1 MIEVG
6 QVLLRKRDNGIQS
19 KVVGHCEFEGIQHYY
34 LQELSRIRKGSS
46 IPERRSSI
54 PERNSGNFQQNI
66 VLSDYGIKMAYE
78 LPNEDKYRQ
87 LKLRNYD
94 NLVSMVAGL
103 FQKNKK
109 V

>member
-34 LQELSRIRKGSS
+34 LQELSRIREGSS
-46 IPERRSSI
+46 IPK
-54 PERNSGNFQQNI
+54 RNSSNFQQNI

-109 V
+109 VRTLGR

>member
-6 QVLLRKRDNGIQS
+6 QVLLRKNDNGIQS

-34 LQELSRIRKGSS
+34 LKELSRTREGSN
-46 IPERRSSI
+46 I
-54 PERNSGNFQQNI
+54 PERNSGNFQNNI

-78 LPNEDKYRQ
+78 LPNENKYGQ

-109 V
+109 VRTWGR